1 MKRAILSVLL
11 AVTSCKEATTT
22 AVGEAIATP
31 AASSTTAAPSPLAP
45 SLPPSA
51 EHEASCPPAVDVKP
65 AALFTGWPT
74 LVGHRVRF
82 AGRVE
87 RVVDFTDAVIV
98 APGGRFVVTA
108 SPDRL
113 WSGVEAHSFTVLGS
127 ASVGVHGRTVL
138 PSLVLDDS
146 RCGA

>member
-1 MKRAILSVLL
+1 MKRAVLSVFL
-11 AVTSCKEATTT
+11 AALGCKEVTTT
-22 AVGEAIATP
+22 AVGEAIPTP
-31 AASSTTAAPSPLAP
+31 PVSSTTAAPSPLAP
-45 SLPPSA
+45 SLPPGA
-51 EHEASCPPAVDVKP
+51 EHETGCPPAVDVKP
-65 AALFTGWPT
+65 AALFTGWPA

-87 RVVDFTDAVIV
+87 RVIDFTDVVIV

-138 PSLVLDDS
+138 PALVLDDS